1 MEQNNTITGTN
12 FVITSSKLHV
22 PVVTLSINND
32 MKCLENRKQ
41 GFKRTMSQKKYRNNT
56 RTKKQ

>member
-12 FVITSSKLHV
+12 FVITSSKLYV

-41 GFKRTMSQKKYRNNT
+41 GFKRTISQKKYRNNT